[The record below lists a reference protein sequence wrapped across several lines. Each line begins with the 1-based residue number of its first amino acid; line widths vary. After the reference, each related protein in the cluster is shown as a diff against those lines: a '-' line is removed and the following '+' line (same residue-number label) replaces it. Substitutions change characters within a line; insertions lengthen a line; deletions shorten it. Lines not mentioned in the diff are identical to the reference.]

1 MARPDHQSRRARRAA
16 ADELCGVDLVLEC
29 ERAASRRNPR
39 DRDPK
44 RWSKT
49 AWRAVPVHGG
59 TRTEPRRLRTA
70 LQQIVPTTH

>member
-1 MARPDHQSRRARRAA
+1 MARPDDQSRRARRDA

-29 ERAASRRNPR
+29 ERAASRRNPAR
-39 DRDPK
+39 PRSETMEQDGLAP
-44 RWSKT
+44 
-49 AWRAVPVHGG
+49 VPVHGG